1 MKLLVISS
9 HGRCGTTI
17 VQTIWAN
24 KLNLNMLGEGII
36 LDNGESEFKKSI
48 GKLTMEK
55 NWACKLFFDEY
66 PSDLPKYNPTDIVEL
81 VNPDLII
88 NSYRKDLLEQF
99 LSWHI
104 SYNSTHW
111 NSENKEKYKKF
122 KIEDVEEKVKTFHRI
137 DKEYQNAL
145 QQLSHKFKIINI
157 AYEDINVNEY
167 KGKFVKQ
174 NTKEEKMNLIDN
186 MSEVLESWRKYD

>member
-36 LDNGESEFKKSI
+36 LNNGESEFKKSI
-48 GKLTMEK
+48 GRLTIEK
-55 NWACKLFFDEY
+55 NWSCKLFFDEY
-66 PSDLPKYNPTDIVEL
+66 PSDLPQYNPIDIVEV

-104 SYNSTHW
+104 SYNSKHW

-122 KIEDVEEKVKTFHRI
+122 KIKDVDEKVKTFHRV
-137 DKEYQNAL
+137 DKDYQNAV
-145 QQLSHKFKIINI
+145 QELSHKFKIINI
-157 AYEDINVNEY
+157 AYEDINVKEY

-186 MSEVLESWRKYD
+186 MPEVMEAWKKYD

>member
-48 GKLTMEK
+48 GRLTME
-55 NWACKLFFDEY
+55 NTWACKLFFDEY

-104 SYNSTHW
+104 SYNSNYW

-157 AYEDINVNEY
+157 AYEDIDVNEY

>member
-36 LDNGESEFKKSI
+36 LDKGESEFKKSI
-48 GKLTMEK
+48 GSLTMEK
-55 NWACKLFFDEY
+55 NWSCKLFFDGF
-66 PSDLPKYNPTDIVEL
+66 PSDLSQYNPMDIIEV

-104 SYNSTHW
+104 SYNSNYW

-157 AYEDINVNEY
+157 AYEDIDVNEY

>member
-36 LDNGESEFKKSI
+36 LDSGESEFKKSI
-48 GKLTMEK
+48 GRLTMEK
-55 NWACKLFFDEY
+55 NWSCKLFFDGF
-66 PSDLPKYNPTDIVEL
+66 PSDLSQYNPMDIIEV

-88 NSYRKDLLEQF
+88 NSHRKDLLEQF

-104 SYNSTHW
+104 SYNSKHW

-137 DKEYQNAL
+137 DKDYQNAL

-157 AYEDINVNEY
+157 AYEDIDVNEY

>member
-36 LDNGESEFKKSI
+36 LDKGESEFKKSI
-48 GKLTMEK
+48 SRLTIEK
-55 NWACKLFFDEY
+55 NWSCKLFFDEY
-66 PSDLPKYNPTDIVEL
+66 PSDLPQYNPIDIVEV

-104 SYNSTHW
+104 SYNSKHW
-111 NSENKEKYKKF
+111 NSENKEKYK
-122 KIEDVEEKVKTFHRI
+122 
-137 DKEYQNAL
+137 
-145 QQLSHKFKIINI
+145 
-157 AYEDINVNEY
+157 
-167 KGKFVKQ
+167 
-174 NTKEEKMNLIDN
+174 NL
-186 MSEVLESWRKYD
+186 R

>member
-36 LDNGESEFKKSI
+36 LDKGESEFKKSI
-48 GKLTMEK
+48 GRLTMEK
-55 NWACKLFFDEY
+55 NWSCKLFFDGF
-66 PSDLPKYNPTDIVEL
+66 PSDLSQYNPMDIIEV

-88 NSYRKDLLEQF
+88 NSHRKDLLEQF

-104 SYNSTHW
+104 SYNSKHW

-137 DKEYQNAL
+137 DKDYQNAL

-157 AYEDINVNEY
+157 AYEDIDVNEY

-186 MSEVLESWRKYD
+186 MPEVLESWRKYD

>member
-36 LDNGESEFKKSI
+36 LDSGESEFKKSI
-48 GKLTMEK
+48 GRLTMEK

-157 AYEDINVNEY
+157 AYEDIDVNEY

-186 MSEVLESWRKYD
+186 MPEVLESWRKYD